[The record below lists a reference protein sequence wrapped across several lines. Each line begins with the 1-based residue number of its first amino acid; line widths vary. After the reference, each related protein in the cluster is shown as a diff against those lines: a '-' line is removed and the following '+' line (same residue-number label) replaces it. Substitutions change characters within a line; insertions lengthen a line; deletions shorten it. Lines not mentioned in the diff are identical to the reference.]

1 MVVEMVVP
9 EPWAPSM
16 VHIFDL
22 AMLVLLGG
30 RERSESEFRAL
41 LDGAGWKLQDVIPT
55 ASPFS
60 VLQAVAV

>member
-1 MVVEMVVP
+1 
-9 EPWAPSM
+9 
-16 VHIFDL
+16 
-22 AMLVLLGG
+22 MLVLLGG

-41 LDGAGWKLQDVIPT
+41 LGGAGWKLQDVIPT